1 MVIWAGTVYAAI
13 WPQVMRWLL
22 ALVSVV
28 VFAQWAPPA
37 RAAGETIEINNARLM
52 IGQGRDAW
60 VLSADFS
67 IPLPG
72 RLEEA
77 VNQGVALY
85 FVIDVE
91 IYRPRWYWWDERLTQ
106 ASQSVRLS
114 YHALTRQYRVTVNGF
129 QQGFATLGEAISGM
143 SSVRAWK
150 IMDLDKPRPGVNY
163 DAYVRMRLDLAQL
176 PKPFQITALT
186 NRDWNL
192 YAEWKRFNFSPETTK
207 GVQ

>member
-1 MVIWAGTVYAAI
+1 ML
-13 WPQVMRWLL
+13 P
-22 ALVSVV
+22 
-28 VFAQWAPPA
+28 AQ
-37 RAAGETIEINNARLM
+37 AAGETIEINDARLI
-52 IGQGRDAW
+52 IGHGRDAW

-67 IPLPG
+67 IPLPS

-91 IYRPRWYWWDERLTQ
+91 VYRPRWYWWDERLTQ

-129 QQGFATLGEAISGM
+129 QQGFSTLAEAIRGM

-150 IMDLDKPRPGVNY
+150 IMDIDRPRPGVNY

-192 YAEWKRFNFSPETTK
+192 YAEWKRFNFSPEITK